1 MWYRFAQEKE
11 DMTKNGLIV
20 SVVILFKKETNTIS
34 VLLNERAK
42 NKWELPGGKVDP
54 GESSQDGAIREI
66 KEETNIIIDPK
77 KLFTID
83 ELIPEYKKVK
93 KCNYYGYIV
102 DNNDNIIVGSDAI
115 NLQWFPIDKLPTIS
129 WDGNKFVEK
138 AKSIMF
144 KPDKD
149 ILIFVDIDGVL
160 NVDDKEHKKKYYK
173 NVYNLKEII
182 EKDKVK
188 LLNQIYQKYNP
199 TFILASHW
207 RKYGSIYNF
216 NKLFEELGFQGQFA
230 ESTPFEGVEHDD
242 RWKQIKNIL
251 KKYDPKKYIIFDDKH
266 ISLKKDFN
274 NPNYI
279 HVDSKT
285 GLTQENIEQAIGILE
300 GK

>member
-20 SVVILFKKETNTIS
+20 SVVILFKKENNTIS

-102 DNNDNIIVGSDAI
+102 NNNDNIKVGSDAI

-173 NVYNLKEII
+173 NVYHFKEII
-182 EKDKVK
+182 EKDKVE

-242 RWKQIKNIL
+242 RWKQIKKTL

>member
-1 MWYRFAQEKE
+1 
-11 DMTKNGLIV
+11 
-20 SVVILFKKETNTIS
+20 
-34 VLLNERAK
+34 
-42 NKWELPGGKVDP
+42 
-54 GESSQDGAIREI
+54 
-66 KEETNIIIDPK
+66 
-77 KLFTID
+77 
-83 ELIPEYKKVK
+83 
-93 KCNYYGYIV
+93 
-102 DNNDNIIVGSDAI
+102 
-115 NLQWFPIDKLPTIS
+115 
-129 WDGNKFVEK
+129 
-138 AKSIMF
+138 MF

-160 NVDDKEHKKKYYK
+160 NIDDKEHKKKYYK
-173 NVYNLKEII
+173 NVYYLKEII
-182 EKDKVK
+182 EKEKVK

-207 RKYGSIYNF
+207 RKFGSIYNF
-216 NKLFEELGFQGQFA
+216 NKLFEELGFEGQFA

-266 ISLKKDFN
+266 ISLRKDFN

>member
-20 SVVILFKKETNTIS
+20 SVVILFEKENNTIS

-102 DNNDNIIVGSDAI
+102 DNNDNIKVGSDAI

>member
-20 SVVILFKKETNTIS
+20 SVVILFKKENNTIS

-102 DNNDNIIVGSDAI
+102 DNNDNIKVGSDAI

-129 WDGNKFVEK
+129 WDGNKFIEK

-173 NVYNLKEII
+173 NVYHLKEII
-182 EKDKVK
+182 GKDKVE

-216 NKLFEELGFQGQFA
+216 NKLFEELGFQGQIA

-242 RWKQIKNIL
+242 RWKQIKKTL

-266 ISLKKDFN
+266 ISLRKDFN